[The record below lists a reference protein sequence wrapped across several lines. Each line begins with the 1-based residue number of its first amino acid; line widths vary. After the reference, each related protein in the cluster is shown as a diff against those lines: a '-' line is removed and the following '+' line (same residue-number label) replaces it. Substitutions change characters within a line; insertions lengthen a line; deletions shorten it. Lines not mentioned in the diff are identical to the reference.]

1 MTTYNSPFAGDVVQ
15 PIDVSYAAYS
25 ISVDTTLVWPI
36 NGNVSSYVAARIM
49 QITATTTG
57 LSLYMPP
64 ANQVS
69 VGQDAL
75 LVNPGS
81 NTFTVKDANGGTICT
96 LSAGQNKYI
105 YVTSNSTVAGTWG
118 VSDFGNTTSAPDAS
132 VLAGYGLLALNNT
145 LNQSHPTSGLATGY
159 TYAAADRAQTRI
171 WSGGVGTG
179 SLPAASTLGDNW
191 FVLFK
196 NNGTGTYTL
205 STTGGN
211 TLDGS
216 TSKVFQPNE
225 SAFIICTGSG
235 YISVGYG
242 TSNLFAF
249 TVLVKNVTS
258 GAYTL
263 SNTEAKNTIQE
274 YTGTLTG
281 NVTVTYPPVVN
292 FYVVSNQCTAGSY
305 TLTLTTGVS
314 GGSNATIPAGAQA
327 TLICD
332 GTNFFNA
339 NTVQAGATAISLING
354 TAANPALNFASETN
368 TGVYRPAAGQ
378 WAISILGSEIFA
390 VSAVGIGVTGTGNFT
405 GGVSGGAF

>member
-25 ISVDTTLVWPI
+25 ITADTTLVWPI
-36 NGNVSSYVAARIM
+36 NGNSSSYVAARIM
-49 QITATTTG
+49 QISPSSST
-57 LSLYMPP
+57 LNLYMPP

-75 LVNPGS
+75 LVNPS
-81 NTFTVKDANGGTICT
+81 AFTLNVKDSAGGTIC
-96 LSAGQNKYI
+96 SIAAGLNKYI
-105 YVTSNSTVAGTWG
+105 YVTTNDTVAGTWG
-118 VSDFGNTTSAPDAS
+118 VTDFGNTTSAPNAS
-132 VLAGYGLLALNNT
+132 VLAGYGLLAINNT
-145 LNQSHPTSGLATGY
+145 LNQSHPTSGLSDAY
-159 TYAAADRAQTRI
+159 TYTSADRAQTRI

-179 SLPAASTLGDNW
+179 TVPAASSLGDNW

-205 STTGGN
+205 SASGTN
-211 TLDGS
+211 TIDAAA
-216 TSKVFQPNE
+216 TKIFQPNE

-235 YISVGYG
+235 YVTVGYG
-242 TSNLFAF
+242 ASNLFAF
-249 TVLVKNVTS
+249 TVLVKNVTT

-263 SNTEAKNTIQE
+263 TSTEAKNTIQE

-292 FYVVSNQCTAGSY
+292 LYVVSNQCTAGSY

-314 GGSNATIPAGAQA
+314 GGTNAVIPAGAQA

-332 GTNFFNA
+332 GTNFLNA

-368 TGVYRPAAGQ
+368 TGVYRPSAGQ
-378 WAISILGSEIFA
+378 WAISILGSQVFA
-390 VSAVGIGVTGTGNFT
+390 VSAVGIGVTGTGNFS
-405 GGVSGGAF
+405 GGISGGAF

>member
-1 MTTYNSPFAGDVVQ
+1 
-15 PIDVSYAAYS
+15 
-25 ISVDTTLVWPI
+25 
-36 NGNVSSYVAARIM
+36 
-49 QITATTTG
+49 
-57 LSLYMPP
+57 
-64 ANQVS
+64 
-69 VGQDAL
+69 
-75 LVNPGS
+75 
-81 NTFTVKDANGGTICT
+81 
-96 LSAGQNKYI
+96 
-105 YVTSNSTVAGTWG
+105 
-118 VSDFGNTTSAPDAS
+118 

-159 TYAAADRAQTRI
+159 TYTAADRAQTRI

-211 TLDGS
+211 TIDGS

-390 VSAVGIGVTGTGNFT
+390 VSAVGIGVAGTGNFT